1 MLQLPTAKMLAAR
14 LKASPVLHCKLASDA
29 RHERKSRAQAQAQC
43 SLQCCR
49 ALQQPASTGTV
60 RTLLTSDSSS
70 VCPASAHLL
79 VPRRRTSAP
88 GAEGP
93 PHSGD
98 SSRKARPPELLLLVV
113 PASSWHGKSIHGQ
126 SRTQLTS
133 SFASPPS
140 PRCTDAGLQ
149 RPGLGL
155 RFSNLPRKKVLQS
168 LVFFLMMRQSPPRRM
183 SLLRLLTCKRRQG
196 ASQQD

>member
-1 MLQLPTAKMLAAR
+1 M
-14 LKASPVLHCKLASDA
+14 
-29 RHERKSRAQAQAQC
+29 
-43 SLQCCR
+43 
-49 ALQQPASTGTV
+49 

-133 SFASPPS
+133 SFALPPS

-168 LVFFLMMRQSPPRRM
+168 LVFFLMMRQSHLAGCLCSASSPAKGDKVQANKIRLGETHTRMCRPRMRYECRPAVQAED
-183 SLLRLLTCKRRQG
+183 LVQGLRTVTSPRLYK
-196 ASQQD
+196 